1 MSVQNSTHAPA
12 STSPS
17 ALPLGRVF
25 TYGLASVAAAV
36 IVNLLVYFVL
46 AALLDLSRD
55 FPSFNPGPI
64 TLFTAAG
71 TIAGVLVLAAL
82 TSLVRNPLRTY
93 TFVAAGALLLS
104 LIPNLL
110 LMQNPEAMP
119 IPGGTPQHFAV
130 LMIFHFTAAVTHI
143 AVVHRLRLGDRNAG

>member
-12 STSPS
+12 STSTRT
-17 ALPLGRVF
+17 LPLGRVF

-36 IVNLLVYFVL
+36 VVNLLVYFVL

-55 FPSFNPGPI
+55 FLSFTPVPI
-64 TLFTAAG
+64 TLLTAAG
-71 TIAGVLVLAAL
+71 TFAGVLVLAAL
-82 TSLVRNPLRTY
+82 TRLVRNPIRTY
-93 TFVAAGALLLS
+93 TFVAAGALVLS

-110 LMQNPEAMP
+110 LMQNPDAAP
-119 IPGGTPQHFAV
+119 LPGGTPQHFAV
-130 LMIFHFTAAVTHI
+130 LMIFHITAAVTHI